1 MGDEL
6 KQMLL
11 SYLNDMADRG
21 DYEAKKL
28 FELMAEDENESCD
41 IEMEKMLSE
50 VFDKVF
56 DQGAA
61 CS

>member
-21 DYEAKKL
+21 KYEAKKL
-28 FELMAEDENESCD
+28 FELMAGDENESCD

>member
-28 FELMAEDENESCD
+28 FELMAAEDE
-41 IEMEKMLSE
+41 L
-50 VFDKVF
+50 
-56 DQGAA
+56 
-61 CS
+61 

>member
-28 FELMAEDENESCD
+28 FELMAGDENESCD

-50 VFDKVF
+50 VFDEVF
-56 DQGAA
+56 EQGAA